1 MLIEHAEVLRR
12 LWVFMGFYDSF
23 MTLGQPLRHRRAVGG
38 GLNVQLAVH
47 CVLARMEKD
56 ENGMELSW
64 LAILNQQ

>member
-38 GLNVQLAVH
+38 GLSQDSSCYIKSRSEGLH
-47 CVLARMEKD
+47 TD
-56 ENGMELSW
+56 GQ
-64 LAILNQQ
+64 I